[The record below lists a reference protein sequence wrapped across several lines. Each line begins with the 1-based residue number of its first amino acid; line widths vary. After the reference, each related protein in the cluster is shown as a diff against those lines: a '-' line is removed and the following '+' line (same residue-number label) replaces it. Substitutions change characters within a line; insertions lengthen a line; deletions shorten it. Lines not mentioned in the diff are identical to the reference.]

1 MLKTFFSNKKIR
13 ELLKNAFSFSEE
25 ENITLALIANSLVL
39 CNFWSVFSN
48 LQIMFLEKPWKKL
61 KKLTLDLRFCQREN
75 H

>member
-48 LQIMFLEKPWKKL
+48 LQIMFLEKP
-61 KKLTLDLRFCQREN
+61 
-75 H
+75 